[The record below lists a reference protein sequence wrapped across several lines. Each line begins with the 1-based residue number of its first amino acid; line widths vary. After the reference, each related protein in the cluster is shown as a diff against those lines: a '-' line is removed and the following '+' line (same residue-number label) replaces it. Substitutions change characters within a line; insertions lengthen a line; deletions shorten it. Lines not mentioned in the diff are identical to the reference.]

1 MPGITIVGGRIIDG
15 TGEEPAPSGVVMT
28 DDGKIAA
35 VGEVARLEAPAEA
48 EVVDA
53 AGLTVMP
60 GLIDCH
66 QHVGFGFAAL
76 HRLQLNLRR
85 GTTTVAGVTS
95 GPQGVELR
103 TAIEEGLVDRCPRYW
118 VGAVVGATGGHLR
131 RTDDNEVG
139 ATADG
144 PWEIRRAVREM
155 STRQVDFIK
164 TAASG
169 GFQWANEQ
177 VEHEDYTLE
186 ELCALAHESHA
197 RGKRVMVHAHSQPG
211 LNHAIEAGCEM
222 IHHGALIDD
231 EALEGILREGLY
243 YAPTLHITSE
253 QVWSNESL
261 PAHMRERM
269 SRAHPVHREGVR
281 KAHAMG
287 IHLSVG
293 TDGGPG
299 DAAHEMMEL
308 CACGLSPLEAIT
320 CATHNSAEA
329 LGILDRTGTLKP
341 GKDADLIIV
350 RGDPLEDVAVLRE
363 PQNICLVM
371 RAGRVEFADEE
382 FRRHRRPEMQ

>member
-1 MPGITIVGGRIIDG
+1 MPGIAIVGGRIIDG
-15 TGEEPAPSGVVMT
+15 TGAEPMPDGVVVVEE
-28 DDGKIAA
+28 GKITA
-35 VGEVARLEAPAEA
+35 VGDGA
-48 EVVDA
+48 EVQVPADAEQVDA
-53 AGLTVMP
+53 AGLVVMP

-66 QHVGFGFAAL
+66 QHVGHGFAAL
-76 HRLQLNLRR
+76 HRLRRNLRC
-85 GTTTVAGVTS
+85 GTTTVAGVTA
-95 GPQGVELR
+95 GPGGVELR
-103 TAIEEGLVDRCPRYW
+103 TAIEQGQVDRCPRYW

-131 RTDDNEVG
+131 STDGNVVG

-144 PWEIRRAVREM
+144 PWDIRRAVREM
-155 STRQVDFIK
+155 SMMQVDFIK

-169 GFQWANEQ
+169 GFQWPNEQ
-177 VEHEDYTLE
+177 VEHEDYTFE
-186 ELCALAHESHA
+186 ELCALAHESRA

-231 EALEGILREGLY
+231 EALEGILRENLY

-281 KAHAMG
+281 KAHEMG

-308 CACGLSPLEAIT
+308 CACGLSPLQAIR

-329 LGILDRTGTLKP
+329 LGILDRTGTLEP
-341 GKDADLIIV
+341 GKEADLIV
-350 RGDPLEDVAVLRE
+350 VQGDPLEDISVLYKAESIR
-363 PQNICLVM
+363 LVM
-371 RAGRVEFADEE
+371 RAGRVEFTDEGYKQHWHPDE
-382 FRRHRRPEMQ
+382 S

>member
-1 MPGITIVGGRIIDG
+1 MPAIALVGARIIDG
-15 TGEEPAPSGVVMT
+15 TGAQPLPDGALIVQ
-28 DDGKIAA
+28 DGKVAA
-35 VGEVARLEAPAEA
+35 VGEAADVQAPAEA

-66 QHVGFGFAAL
+66 QHVGFAFAAL
-76 HRLQLNLRR
+76 HRLQQNLRR

-95 GPQGVELR
+95 GPAGVELR
-103 TAIEEGLVDRCPRYW
+103 TAIEKRLVDRCPRYW

-155 STRQVDFIK
+155 SMMQVDFIK

-169 GFQWANEQ
+169 GFQWPNEQ
-177 VEHEDYTLE
+177 VEHEDYTVE
-186 ELCALAHESHA
+186 ELCALAHEARS
-197 RGKRVMVHAHSQPG
+197 RGKRVIVHAHSQPG

-253 QVWSNESL
+253 QVWSKESL

-329 LGILDRTGTLKP
+329 LGILDRTGTLEA
-341 GKDADLIIV
+341 GKDADLILV
-350 RGDPLEDVAVLRE
+350 EGDPLDDIAVLYR
-363 PQNICLVM
+363 PDSIRLVM
-371 RAGRVEFADEE
+371 RAGRVEFTDED
-382 FRRHRRPEMQ
+382 FKRHWHPDVQ